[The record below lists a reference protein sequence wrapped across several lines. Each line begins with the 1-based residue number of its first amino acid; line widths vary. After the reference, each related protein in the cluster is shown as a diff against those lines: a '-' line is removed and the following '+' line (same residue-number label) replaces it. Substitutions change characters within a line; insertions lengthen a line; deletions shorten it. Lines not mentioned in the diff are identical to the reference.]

1 MIAAIENKQV
11 PGLQRHT
18 KSPPPT
24 AGFSKALLMWQVTA
38 WATCVDK
45 TIHVQQV
52 RVKVPQNKGRFDWR
66 DVVKDGK
73 YLV

>member
-11 PGLQRHT
+11 PGLQCHP

-24 AGFSKALLMWQVTA
+24 GFSKVLLMWQVTA
-38 WATCVDK
+38 LATRVDK
-45 TIHVQQV
+45 TVHTQQV
-52 RVKVPQNKGRFDWR
+52 RIEAPQNEGRFGWQDA
-66 DVVKDGK
+66 VKGGR